1 MGVKDRFAIRPQTA
15 SGIEEGVSSVVQE
28 RRLNRTLGQDESGLS
43 ALLKGYRAQA
53 DKTLEE
59 NQDVQ
64 PSFGTQ
70 ALIGLLPIAA
80 GALAGAF
87 GPKGGRGESM
97 ALGGATGAKAGLQGL
112 ETLEKGRKER
122 KDLREKALKTSIDIQ
137 KLQSDVSKQQQDRI
151 ESGQKIDIELGKML
165 SQMNEANAKND
176 VQKKLVEASA
186 EDFRKQK
193 DNKIKLSLTF
203 DETVAALDDP
213 NISKDQKVQ
222 IALRSLGA
230 MNSESGQNA
239 VGVEEAQRLGNQLK
253 LIRISAPGPM
263 FGRQVKEFRDS
274 LVISRNRMMKE
285 AKQLDSLISSTVS
298 GEKPDFSPKQVF
310 STPQPGTESP
320 QLTKEQLEKLPDEE
334 LEKLYKSFGN

>member
-1 MGVKDRFAIRPQTA
+1 MGVKGRYAIKPETA
-15 SGIEEGVSSVVQE
+15 LGMEEGISSLVQE
-28 RRLNRTLGQDESGLS
+28 RKLNRNLKQDESGLS

-137 KLQSDVSKQQQDRI
+137 KMQSDVSKQQQDRL

-165 SQMNEANAKND
+165 SQMNEANSKND

-203 DETVAALDDP
+203 DETVASLDDP
-213 NISKDQKVQ
+213 NISQDQKFE
-222 IALRSLGA
+222 IAFRSLGA

-239 VGVEEAQRLGNQLK
+239 VGVEEKNRLSNQLN
-253 LIRISAPGPM
+253 LIRLTSPGPL
-263 FGRQVKEFRDS
+263 FGRKLEEFRDS

-285 AKQLDSLISSTVS
+285 AENLDSLISSTVS
-298 GEKPDFSPKQVF
+298 GEKPDYSPKQVF
-310 STPQPGTESP
+310 SRSQTGNKPP
-320 QLTKEQLEKLPDEE
+320 QLTKEQLNQLPDEE